1 MINPE
6 NYLNKI
12 ASVEVNAMPM
22 PLQKGHEFLM
32 KATANA
38 TDWNTY
44 HNSTAIR
51 KTIQLYF
58 ERLNEFIQENG
69 KAEKKKLKKEA
80 EQKQNREIM
89 DEALRRQGLVDQNGS
104 NFEKTI
110 KTKKA
115 KPQPEQPIWTERM
128 PEELRFI

>member
-6 NYLNKI
+6 NYLSNI
-12 ASVEVNAMPM
+12 ASVEINAMPM

-58 ERLNEFIQENG
+58 ERLNEFIQESG
-69 KAEKKKLKKEA
+69 K
-80 EQKQNREIM
+80 I
-89 DEALRRQGLVDQNGS
+89 ALRLSHFQ
-104 NFEKTI
+104 
-110 KTKKA
+110 
-115 KPQPEQPIWTERM
+115 
-128 PEELRFI
+128 ELKSYYKFWDLP